1 MKKTINDLKL
11 NNKKVLVRVDFNVPV
26 KDGVITS
33 TKRIT
38 AALPTIK
45 KIIKDGGKAILL
57 SHLGRIK
64 EEADKQKGSLKP
76 VAVELA
82 RQLGKTVYFVEE
94 TRGEVVE
101 SAINSMKQGDVLLLQ
116 NTRFEDL
123 NNKAESKNSP
133 ELGKYWASLA
143 DVFVN
148 DAFGTAHRAHA
159 SNVGIS
165 NNIKESALGYLMEK
179 EVSSLEKAINNP
191 AHPYVAIIGG
201 AKVSDKI
208 QVLEKLVKI
217 ADKMIIGGGMAY
229 TFLKAQGINVGKSL
243 VEDDFLQLAKDFL
256 AKYKDKVVLPVD
268 HAVAKEFADVK
279 PEIQE
284 KEIKDGY
291 MALDLGPKSIEAVYK
306 TLENAKTVV
315 WNGPMGVAEFENY
328 KHGTMAVCKAVA
340 ALKDC
345 YTVVGGGDSVAAVE
359 KLGMEDKFSH
369 VSTGG
374 GASLEL
380 LQGVQLPGVVAI
392 KDRN

>member
-101 SAINSMKQGDVLLLQ
+101 SAINSMKQGDVLLIQ

-133 ELGKYWASLA
+133 ELGKYW
-143 DVFVN
+143 
-148 DAFGTAHRAHA
+148 
-159 SNVGIS
+159 
-165 NNIKESALGYLMEK
+165 
-179 EVSSLEKAINNP
+179 
-191 AHPYVAIIGG
+191 
-201 AKVSDKI
+201 
-208 QVLEKLVKI
+208 
-217 ADKMIIGGGMAY
+217 
-229 TFLKAQGINVGKSL
+229 
-243 VEDDFLQLAKDFL
+243 
-256 AKYKDKVVLPVD
+256 
-268 HAVAKEFADVK
+268 
-279 PEIQE
+279 
-284 KEIKDGY
+284 
-291 MALDLGPKSIEAVYK
+291 
-306 TLENAKTVV
+306 
-315 WNGPMGVAEFENY
+315 
-328 KHGTMAVCKAVA
+328 
-340 ALKDC
+340 
-345 YTVVGGGDSVAAVE
+345 
-359 KLGMEDKFSH
+359 
-369 VSTGG
+369 
-374 GASLEL
+374 
-380 LQGVQLPGVVAI
+380 
-392 KDRN
+392 